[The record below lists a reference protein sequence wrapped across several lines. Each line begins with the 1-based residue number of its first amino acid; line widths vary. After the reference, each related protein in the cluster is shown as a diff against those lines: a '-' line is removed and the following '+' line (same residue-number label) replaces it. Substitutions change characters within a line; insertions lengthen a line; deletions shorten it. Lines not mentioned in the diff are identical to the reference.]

1 MAALTA
7 STLLPQRLA
16 CAAGARRQCS
26 VPSRADAAPPSRQW
40 AFSDAV
46 LSRVSAGRR
55 ARCTASR
62 AVSRQLRVFAS
73 STADAGALPASLK
86 KIVTAFQMVP
96 DPMQR
101 YKQLLFYA
109 SKLKAMP
116 DDLHTPDNK
125 VQGCVSQ
132 AREEERAEPMFVAW
146 RPPSL
151 LLRSYAAC
159 HTQVW
164 VHPELREDG
173 RVYFQAD
180 SDSQLTKARQTECVA
195 VFTLPLTDLPVFRAW
210 RRSWWRASAG
220 AFPTR

>member
-7 STLLPQRLA
+7 SLPQRPSCTA
-16 CAAGARRQCS
+16 DTRRQCG
-26 VPSRADAAPPSRQW
+26 VPCRADAAPSARQW

-46 LSRVSAGRR
+46 LSRVSASRR
-55 ARCTASR
+55 GRCT
-62 AVSRQLRVFAS
+62 RQLHVVAS

-132 AREEERAEPMFVAW
+132 ASGEEERAKRRLRCCGCGATVVVSVVPHAAVS
-146 RPPSL
+146 RPG
-151 LLRSYAAC
+151 
-159 HTQVW
+159 V
-164 VHPELREDG
+164 
-173 RVYFQAD
+173 
-180 SDSQLTKARQTECVA
+180 
-195 VFTLPLTDLPVFRAW
+195 
-210 RRSWWRASAG
+210 G
-220 AFPTR
+220 AP